1 LYICKNI
8 QKYKDFNEQREVK
21 FQTRKGEKMNYA
33 AEITRKKGVTTL
45 VEKLR
50 LVLGLSMMISGLY
63 FGLFTVGAGE
73 GLGLLSFMVSPFV
86 MVTDK

>member
-1 LYICKNI
+1 
-8 QKYKDFNEQREVK
+8 
-21 FQTRKGEKMNYA
+21 MNYGIK
-33 AEITRKKGVTTL
+33 ITSKKGFTSV

-50 LVLGLSMMISGLY
+50 LLLGLSMMISGLY

>member
-1 LYICKNI
+1 
-8 QKYKDFNEQREVK
+8 
-21 FQTRKGEKMNYA
+21 MNYA
-33 AEITRKKGVTTL
+33 TEIKSKKGFATV

-86 MVTDK
+86 MVVDK